1 MADTSWINWSALE
14 AKLPEDDKIALE
26 QALTQLAAPTDV
38 EDTPYK
44 DQTTETSQEVLERL
58 TDSGDAKQENGK
70 MFIKKNL
77 IPDDF
82 HKYIDE

>member
-1 MADTSWINWSALE
+1 MADTTWINWSALE
-14 AKLPEDDKIALE
+14 AKLPEDEKIALE
-26 QALTQLAAPTDV
+26 LALTQLAAPDDV

-44 DQTTETSQEVLERL
+44 SQTVETSQQVLERL
-58 TDSGDAKQENGK
+58 TASGDAKQEGGK
-70 MFIKKNL
+70 MLIKKNL